1 MLAIVVLLVAV
12 LSFVVVM
19 FSRSSTTKEAQQDT
33 EQTKPRPGLTK
44 TPSSAGNPPP
54 SSRGLA
60 TAASFKK
67 KKHEGRVALNVAS
80 IGGLDIP
87 VFDKT
92 DEERKFIEESLRGNF
107 IFSKISD
114 LNDLVSAFEKHVVP
128 DGEIVITE
136 NDDADYF
143 YVIESGII
151 DFFINQKEVGARG
164 EGEYFGDLALL
175 RNCKRAATC
184 ISSGECVLWRL
195 GQLTYRAVVARNR
208 TGDLT
213 AIVEMLKKIPLF
225 TSLNDQLLSKIATA
239 MEERKYEKDAILMKK
254 GDIGSEMHI
263 IKSGKILLKD
273 IEAKGRKYD
282 DVELKAGDFFGE
294 RAVLES
300 EPRAATA
307 VATEDSTMYCI
318 SKESFVK
325 HIGSMDQLKRDATYL
340 RLLVSSSKGNKH
352 LLNESNLFH
361 LFTFFIIFSHPSLY
375 PSVAAVVHVCLSIF
389 YWIQKSIPFFANSD
403 ISPSEYEEIISR
415 IQNVSVEKGAVIYE
429 ETDRNN
435 KLYLIESGE
444 VTLSKGPGDAQND
457 VLRTEKMHFGESHFI
472 HDEVLATETVTAK
485 VDTAMGVLSVESL
498 ASVIR
503 TIDRLDETLKKNG
516 SLRKGKSESKQVQS
530 SETGLSDLHRHR
542 ILGMGAFG
550 KGKTFIFL
558 LVVLL
563 FCATLINS
571 SNCRIRTQFGL

>member
-12 LSFVVVM
+12 LLFLVVM

-33 EQTKPRPGLTK
+33 EQTKPRPGLAK
-44 TPSSAGNPPP
+44 SPSSAGV

-128 DGEIVITE
+128 DGEIVIKE

-143 YVIESGII
+143 YVIESGFIE
-151 DFFINQKEVGARG
+151 FFINQKEVGARG
-164 EGEYFGDLALL
+164 KGGYFGDLALL
-175 RNCKRAATC
+175 RNCKRSATC

-340 RLLVSSSKGNKH
+340 RLLVSLSKGNKH
-352 LLNESNLFH
+352 LPNESNLFH
-361 LFTFFIIFSHPSLY
+361 LFTFFSSL
-375 PSVAAVVHVCLSIF
+375 SLSICRWRCPCLPF
-389 YWIQKSIPFFANSD
+389 DFLLDPEINSILC
-403 ISPSEYEEIISR
+403 
-415 IQNVSVEKGAVIYE
+415 Q
-429 ETDRNN
+429 
-435 KLYLIESGE
+435 
-444 VTLSKGPGDAQND
+444 
-457 VLRTEKMHFGESHFI
+457 LRH
-472 HDEVLATETVTAK
+472 L
-485 VDTAMGVLSVESL
+485 
-498 ASVIR
+498 
-503 TIDRLDETLKKNG
+503 
-516 SLRKGKSESKQVQS
+516 SLRV
-530 SETGLSDLHRHR
+530 
-542 ILGMGAFG
+542 
-550 KGKTFIFL
+550 
-558 LVVLL
+558 
-563 FCATLINS
+563 
-571 SNCRIRTQFGL
+571 

>member
-12 LSFVVVM
+12 LLFLVARA
-19 FSRSSTTKEAQQDT
+19 SRSSTTKEAQQDTETTTKEAQQDT

-143 YVIESGII
+143 YVIESGFIE
-151 DFFINQKEVGARG
+151 FFINQKEVGARG
-164 EGEYFGDLALL
+164 KGEYFGDLALL

-352 LLNESNLFH
+352 FPNESNLFH
-361 LFTFFIIFSHPSLY
+361 LFTFFIKFSHPSLY

-444 VTLSKGPGDAQND
+444 VTLSKGPGDAQDD

-472 HDEVLATETVTAK
+472 HNEVLATETVTVK

-503 TIDRLDETLKKNG
+503 TIDRLDETLKNNG

-563 FCATLINS
+563 FCA
-571 SNCRIRTQFGL
+571 F